1 MQVRRTERS
10 RGEEGDVVNI
20 VRMIGL
26 ALVLAAATVS
36 GACSDTGTEPAGS
49 TDPLGPELMSL
60 SQRTFALA
68 PGREGWLYVSS
79 FIQVSASSAKT
90 VEPQVTYAT
99 SDAAVATVTPDSASR
114 AHILA
119 RAPGIATITVKSRRS
134 GTPAQTV
141 TVTVAQA
148 PVGNEAGLVYSASAT
163 MRPTRSLD
171 GSNIPLGPTELA
183 VSVVISNPTATTR
196 DIWLRGCAAWA
207 RVSATPILSGT
218 PAADVPSGLQC
229 MVADRRLVLAPGA
242 ADTFPTS
249 ALQLSAPGDTLPN
262 GRYYVT
268 AALDRI
274 RDLVNVAAGPVDIVS
289 PNAGLTFAA
298 ATRVSGT
305 NLEVKASLTNTNPA
319 PVRLE
324 YGACAVS
331 LLAYRTADLAGMPV
345 WNSDYRR
352 PYGSPNTFYGCFG
365 ILLGGVI
372 KPGETLSPATLNPS
386 FPVLELLGDSLSGGR
401 YYFKALVRMN
411 WRTVALP
418 AGEADV
424 RR

>member
-1 MQVRRTERS
+1 VKL
-10 RGEEGDVVNI
+10 

-26 ALVLAAATVS
+26 TIGLAAAAAS
-36 GACSDTGTEPAGS
+36 GACSDAGTEPAGG
-49 TDPLGPELMSL
+49 TDLLGPELMSV

-79 FIQVSASSAKT
+79 FIQVSSSSLKT
-90 VEPQVTYAT
+90 VEPQVTFAT
-99 SDAAVATVTPDSASR
+99 SDAAVATVTPDSAGR
-114 AHILA
+114 ARIVA
-119 RAPGIATITVKSRRS
+119 RAVGIATITVKSRRP
-134 GTPAQTV
+134 GTPPQTA

-148 PVGNEAGLVYSASAT
+148 PVGNEAGLVYSASAA

-171 GSNIPLGPTELA
+171 GSNTPLGPTELA

-229 MVADRRLVLAPGA
+229 MAGDRHLVLVPSA
-242 ADTFPTS
+242 ADTFPTT

-262 GRYYVT
+262 GRYFVT

-305 NLEVKASLTNTNPA
+305 NVEVKASLTNTNAA

-324 YGACAVS
+324 YGTCAVS
-331 LLAYRTADLAGMPV
+331 LLAYRTADLAGKPV

-352 PYGSPNTFYGCFG
+352 PYGFPDTFYGCFG

-372 KPGETLSPATLNPS
+372 KPGETLSPPALSPS
-386 FPVLELLGDSLSGGR
+386 FPVLELLGDSLSDGR

-411 WRTVALP
+411 WRTTVLP
-418 AGEADV
+418 AGDADV